1 MCRRKKRKSKKEKLE
16 RKREAK
22 PKKKAISGIKGTRIY
37 FLMKET
43 ADHADVGISQVKNIL
58 EAHENWEERTEDHT
72 GLAILSASC
81 GVHTLQVNSKIIH
94 APKKLLPKKK
104 TDQDK
109 L

>member
-1 MCRRKKRKSKKEKLE
+1 
-16 RKREAK
+16 
-22 PKKKAISGIKGTRIY
+22 
-37 FLMKET
+37 MKET

-58 EAHENWEERTEDHT
+58 EADENWEERTEDHT

-81 GVHTLQVNSKIIH
+81 GVHTLQVNSKIMH
-94 APKKLLPKKK
+94 PKNYFQKKK